1 MKPSISDTFNKA
13 LNAAMFDSGV
23 IGVDASKAKKDFEIK
38 EGGKREFKPLEFL
51 NDGSSM
57 AEILK
62 LVKNKKLS
70 NNKIR
75 SEIKKFLK
83 KPEDLNDFLQSLLD
97 TRTKKEESKEASV
110 SGAGVGM
117 FSSLLSGPVSEEE
130 PKKVE
135 TKEASSSGGGVGG
148 YETPKMWA
156 KSTSKKDWRGKSKTQ
171 IPGGKF
177 VQVKKK
183 CKRFPY
189 CNQGNTGAL
198 NFYESE
204 NIKTVIK
211 NVSHKYGLTE
221 NEIREI
227 ISREIKTNH

>member
-1 MKPSISDTFNKA
+1 
-13 LNAAMFDSGV
+13 MFDSGV
-23 IGVDASKAKKDFEIK
+23 IGLDASKSKKDFEIK
-38 EGGKREFKPLEFL
+38 EDGERHSYKPLEFL
-51 NDGSSM
+51 KDGNSLS
-57 AEILK
+57 EILS
-62 LVKNKKLS
+62 LVKNKKIS
-70 NNKIR
+70 KNKIR
-75 SEIKKFLK
+75 SGIKKLLK
-83 KPEDLNDFLQSLLD
+83 NPEDLNNFLQSILD
-97 TRTKKEESKEASV
+97 SRTKKEESKEASV

-117 FSSLLSGPVSEEE
+117 FSGPLSGEE

-135 TKEASSSGGGVGG
+135 TKEASESGGGVGS
-148 YETPKMWA
+148 YETPKAWA

-189 CNQGNTGAL
+189 CNQGDTGAL

-211 NVSHKYGLTE
+211 NVSQKYGLSE

-227 ISREIKTNH
+227 ILREIKTNH

>member
-57 AEILK
+57 TEILK
-62 LVKNKKLS
+62 LVKNKKFS

-117 FSSLLSGPVSEEE
+117 FSGPLSGEE

-135 TKEASSSGGGVGG
+135 TKEAASSGGGVGG

-189 CNQGNTGAL
+189 CNQGDTGAL

>member
-1 MKPSISDTFNKA
+1 
-13 LNAAMFDSGV
+13 MFDSGV
-23 IGVDASKAKKDFEIK
+23 IGLDASKSKKDFEIK
-38 EGGKREFKPLEFL
+38 EDGERHSYKPLEFL
-51 NDGSSM
+51 KDGNSLS
-57 AEILK
+57 EILS
-62 LVKNKKLS
+62 LVKNKKFS
-70 NNKIR
+70 KNKIR
-75 SEIKKFLK
+75 NEIKKLLK
-83 KPEDLNDFLQSLLD
+83 NPEDLNSFLQSILD
-97 TRTKKEESKEASV
+97 GRTKKEESKEASV

-117 FSSLLSGPVSEEE
+117 FSGPLSGEE

-135 TKEASSSGGGVGG
+135 TKEAASSGGGVGA
-148 YETPKMWA
+148 YETPKAWA

-189 CNQGNTGAL
+189 CNQGDTKSL

-211 NVSHKYGLTE
+211 NVSQKYGLTE

-227 ISREIKTNH
+227 ILREIKTNH

>member
-51 NDGSSM
+51 NDESSM
-57 AEILK
+57 TEILK
-62 LVKNKKLS
+62 LVKNKKFS

-117 FSSLLSGPVSEEE
+117 FSGPLSGEE

-135 TKEASSSGGGVGG
+135 TKEAASSGGGVGG

-189 CNQGNTGAL
+189 CNQGDTGAL

>member
-57 AEILK
+57 TEILK
-62 LVKNKKLS
+62 LVKNKKFS

-117 FSSLLSGPVSEEE
+117 FSGPLSGEE

-135 TKEASSSGGGVGG
+135 TKEAASSGGGVGG

-177 VQVKKK
+177 VQVKKNVNVFHIAIK
-183 CKRFPY
+183 VIQELLIFMKVKILKR
-189 CNQGNTGAL
+189 
-198 NFYESE
+198 
-204 NIKTVIK
+204 
-211 NVSHKYGLTE
+211 
-221 NEIREI
+221 
-227 ISREIKTNH
+227 